1 MRALRVLL
9 SRSFSFFNSNLIKR
23 IYTYVIQLKFTMSF
37 TSFVSLLL
45 VSFAYGQ
52 LSLPPTFLPPFSAST
67 NFFPSSTSPPASG
80 LSQFGSFPSFGFS
93 SPPAQTPQELF
104 SNFPRT
110 FSDIFGTGSVFGN
123 FGSSSP
129 LPSLSPI
136 VSDLQAQFNEE
147 VIRAEVEISFPDVDC
162 DTGKS
167 MEFQKTIKAALNVE
181 AGCPAGQDCAE
192 ILEVTCGSLKIKI
205 ALLIFVNRAST
216 QIDTEASSDEISVGG
231 WQTLLRSHPSPP
243 IKDIWRKVRT
253 LLSTWMPS
261 MKSLTCDQYM
271 FLDRIF
277 LAIQAF
283 LQIYGFT
290 RYFTA

>member
-216 QIDTEASSDEISVGG
+216 QIDTEASSDEISVGVSNIVEAALFDLPFVVLVVIVVIVFVG
-231 WQTLLRSHPSPP
+231 VVDAPTLTSFPSYKGHMEESSNAP
-243 IKDIWRKVRT
+243 ID
-253 LLSTWMPS
+253 M
-261 MKSLTCDQYM
+261 D
-271 FLDRIF
+271 
-277 LAIQAF
+277 AIDEIIN
-283 LQIYGFT
+283 L
-290 RYFTA
+290 